1 MVSYPALPS
10 CTPAELA
17 RVSTSVHNDTVVVA
31 ARGDV
36 DAARVPRV
44 LAALVAALT
53 DSPSK
58 RVVLDL
64 SRVTFLGS
72 HGLAMLVD
80 ISARAAARG
89 VVFRLVVGD
98 RHTVIRALEVTGI
111 AAGFT
116 LYPSLSEAVTQP

>member
-1 MVSYPALPS
+1 MASYPALPS

-17 RVSTSVHNDTVVVA
+17 RVSTSVHNDTVV
-31 ARGDV
+31 
-36 DAARVPRV
+36 
-44 LAALVAALT
+44 VAALT

-116 LYPSLSEAVTQP
+116 LYPSLNEAVTQP

>member
-1 MVSYPALPS
+1 MASYPALPS

-44 LAALVAALT
+44 LAALT